1 MALRRGAIEPREAG
15 RLVLRHAVPIEQ
27 QLAVERLRLGLATLG
42 KLAKKRRA
50 LAGIIGR
57 ARGTGD
63 GGGGCR
69 RQYLNSTDPNTVRP
83 VAIDA

>member
-1 MALRRGAIEPREAG
+1 MALRRGAIEPRETG

-50 LAGIIGR
+50 LAGITGR

-69 RQYLNSTDPNTVRP
+69 RQNLNSTDPNTVRP